1 MIQNKSQLEQ
11 SPSGFFLCRRS
22 TLTCDALHT
31 VYTVVSLQS
40 IQTVKVPEGSEVK
53 VNWNITRQSCDA
65 AHYDN
70 NLSATVVN
78 LHDGNPRPKSSV
90 FIFALISVSF
100 KKKKYHLSVSRVSSS
115 FFLSPQAIHDM
126 TLSEQGEMIH
136 PSVCSPGD
144 YVQGEAEATSEEC
157 EISLLSNK
165 VRRLASQGVASFWGR
180 F

>member
-1 MIQNKSQLEQ
+1 MIQNKFQLEQ

-70 NLSATVVN
+70 NLSATVIK
-78 LHDGNPRPKSSV
+78 LDDGNPCPKSSV
-90 FIFALISVSF
+90 FIFALISISF
-100 KKKKYHLSVSRVSSS
+100 KNVTCLLAEFPLLFSVTAGNTWHDIRWTGRDDSSLRLLSRGLRPRRSRGDFWRMRIPV
-115 FFLSPQAIHDM
+115 FFLI
-126 TLSEQGEMIH
+126 EQ
-136 PSVCSPGD
+136 
-144 YVQGEAEATSEEC
+144 
-157 EISLLSNK
+157 
-165 VRRLASQGVASFWGR
+165 
-180 F
+180 